1 MTQEDRDFLELHK
14 INFEAVELG
23 YTRNIQFQDL
33 TTYTEI
39 YQRYLDQRFVLNAWC
54 GACVFDMLKRLN
66 NYYKT
71 LQPIDQ
77 SNVEI
82 KNPRGRKPKLG
93 SYLS

>member
-23 YTRNIQFQDL
+23 FTRNIQFQDL

-66 NYYKT
+66 NYYKN
-71 LQPIDQ
+71 LQPIEQ
-77 SNVEI
+77 PNVKI
-82 KNPRGRKPKLG
+82 THSRSRKSK
-93 SYLS
+93 

>member
-1 MTQEDRDFLELHK
+1 MTQEDIDFLELHK

-23 YTRNIQFQDL
+23 FTRNIQFQDL

-66 NYYKT
+66 NYYKN
-71 LQPIDQ
+71 LQPIEQ
-77 SNVEI
+77 PNVKI
-82 KNPRGRKPKLG
+82 TRSRSRKSK
-93 SYLS
+93 

>member
-23 YTRNIQFQDL
+23 FIRNIQFQDL

-66 NYYKT
+66 NYYKN
-71 LQPIDQ
+71 LQPIEQ
-77 SNVEI
+77 ANVKSSHI
-82 KNPRGRKPKLG
+82 RSRKSK
-93 SYLS
+93 